1 LTNTENTPI
10 EPSVQRSAPGVALS
24 TRRGSGGDDSPTGE
38 NWLLSQGVQ
47 ARAERRPDRCT
58 IRLQAGDVL
67 RTLTFGGGW
76 GISPAR

>member
-1 LTNTENTPI
+1 VL
-10 EPSVQRSAPGVALS
+10 RYRL
-24 TRRGSGGDDSPTGE
+24 RRGSGGDDSPTGE

-67 RTLTFGGGW
+67 RTLRSATAGG
-76 GISPAR
+76 IRTAR